1 MLVLVD
7 ITPLLE
13 KWRLENPHDGLP
25 SCHIASNKAMK
36 QFSLPE
42 LRLEPFVKL
51 HDFFG
56 SLTVGVKFL
65 RG

>member
-1 MLVLVD
+1 VLVLVD

-13 KWRLENPHDGLP
+13 KWKLENPTMD
-25 SCHIASNKAMK
+25 CRVAHIASNKAMK